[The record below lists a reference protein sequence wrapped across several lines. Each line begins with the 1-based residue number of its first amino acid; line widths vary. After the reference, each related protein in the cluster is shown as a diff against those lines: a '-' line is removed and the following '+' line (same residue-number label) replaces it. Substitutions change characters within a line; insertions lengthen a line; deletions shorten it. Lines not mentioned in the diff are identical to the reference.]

1 MIDYHRFC
9 QIKDLHEHQ
18 GLTAVQIA
26 HALALDAR
34 TVASWLRQ
42 ERFRPRKATPRA
54 SKLTPFKPQIVQL
67 LDKYPYS
74 AAQVFQ
80 RLRE

>member
-9 QIKDLHEHQ
+9 QMKDLHEHQ
-18 GLTAVQIA
+18 GLTAPQIA

-34 TVASWLRQ
+34 TVAYWLRQ

-67 LDKYPYS
+67 LDKYPYQRRAGLS
-74 AAQVFQ
+74 APA
-80 RLRE
+80 

>member
-18 GLTAVQIA
+18 GRTASQIA
-26 HALALDAR
+26 HALALDPR

-42 ERFRPRKATPRA
+42 ERFRPRQSTPRA
-54 SKLTPFKPQIVQL
+54 SKLTPFKPQIVQM
-67 LDKYPYS
+67 LDKYP
-74 AAQVFQ
+74 
-80 RLRE
+80 